1 MKTYHDQY
9 LEDSGNLIRNT
20 HALEVFLKDDD
31 FTKSIVSAHLNN
43 HQYKD

>member
-9 LEDSGNLIRNT
+9 LEDSGSLIRNT

-31 FTKSIVSAHLNN
+31 YTKN
-43 HQYKD
+43 HSFNLKYED